1 MFEIDLKALFWS
13 IASFIIAFL
22 FFTFMYDDSYD
33 GLANNLSV
41 GQFTPFSLM
50 DWHYLGILWV
60 KEIFMI
66 LQDTFPKINVFFS
79 ICIALNFISIY
90 YLFVTLNKTQESNR
104 NNLVWIIQVAFL
116 LMAVDA
122 LIFITHTRFAT
133 LFTGLALFNLSFFR
147 LNSKIQ
153 IGVHI
158 VAFLFGFLVRPESG
172 IGAMIFVIPGL
183 FLYGQPILRLL
194 KVSILP
200 ISCAILFFATLE
212 THKLFTDRLEI
223 LIEPDIEYAMST
235 DKFKPKTARNE
246 LDSVRYDFARNAFFI
261 DTSFVDDKYLKSIIS
276 NRTSFDI
283 IAFFKSIR
291 HVSQFYISY
300 SIVTFALVF
309 LFISLLFTQ
318 QFKALL
324 KVLIYNLVMFFI
336 LTILDYQINIADRHF
351 SALIILMLIVS
362 VVFYDSSKINHQLRY
377 LNLVFLVLLFFPIQS
392 TWSYIQQ
399 NNRNVI
405 ERVKTNLEIL
415 NKFENRIQGRNVIVT
430 ISSFKLF
437 DKPYSF
443 FTSNRTKNNYFVY
456 DLSTYSIVPRHI
468 NYLSSKC
475 NCKASVPLYF
485 FLWLEKTNAILI
497 IDESRVLILKKY
509 FKNRFNKNIQ
519 FLNEKGLNNIL
530 DTQLWPELKFKTVH
544 FLNDE
549 K

>member
-1 MFEIDLKALFWS
+1 M
-13 IASFIIAFL
+13 AFL
-22 FFTFMYDDSYD
+22 IAVIGFEFCFDDSYD
-33 GLANNLSV
+33 GLASNLST
-41 GQFTPFSLM
+41 GQFSPFSLF
-50 DWHYLGILWV
+50 DWHFLGLLWIKEPLKFIQNLFFDIDVFYSFYIFCIL
-60 KEIFMI
+60 
-66 LQDTFPKINVFFS
+66 FS
-79 ICIALNFISIY
+79 SV
-90 YLFVTLNKTQESNR
+90 YLFYTFEKISEKLNTTLKFILKIS
-104 NNLVWIIQVAFL
+104 FL
-116 LMAVDA
+116 LIIIDSF
-122 LIFITHTRFAT
+122 IFVTHTRFAT
-133 LFTGLALFNLSFFR
+133 LFTGLSLLNLV
-147 LNSKIQ
+147 LNQGSTKLKTLS
-153 IGVHI
+153 HI
-158 VAFLFGFLVRPESG
+158 LIFLFGFLVRPESG
-172 IGAMIFVIPGL
+172 IGAMIFVISGL

-235 DKFKPKTARNE
+235 DKFKPNTARNE

-276 NRTSFDI
+276 NQTSFDI

-324 KVLIYNLVMFFI
+324 KVLIYIFVMFFI

-351 SALIILMLIVS
+351 SALVILMLIVS

-377 LNLVFLVLLFFPIQS
+377 LNLIFLVILFFPIQS
-392 TWSYIQQ
+392 TWSYMQQ
-399 NNRNVI
+399 NNRNGI
-405 ERVKTNLEIL
+405 ARVKNNLEIL

-430 ISSFKLF
+430 VSSFKLF

-456 DLSTYSIVPRHI
+456 DLSTYSIVPRHVS
-468 NYLSSKC
+468 YLSSKC
-475 NCKASVPLYF
+475 SCEASVPLSF

-497 IDESRVLILKKY
+497 IDEKRFLILKDY
-509 FKNRFNKNIQ
+509 FRVRYNKKIE
-519 FLNEKGLNNIL
+519 FLDEKGLNNIL
-530 DTQLWPELKFKTVH
+530 DTQLWPQLKFKTVH
-544 FLNDE
+544 FLSVE